1 MLPVLEMVCK
11 KLNTEIMK
19 WASQTKYE
27 RGSQVQ
33 SLQTGSVL
41 LA

>member
-11 KLNTEIMK
+11 KLNVEIMK
-19 WASQTKYE
+19 WAFKTKYE
-27 RGSQVQ
+27 CGSQVQ

-41 LA
+41 LV